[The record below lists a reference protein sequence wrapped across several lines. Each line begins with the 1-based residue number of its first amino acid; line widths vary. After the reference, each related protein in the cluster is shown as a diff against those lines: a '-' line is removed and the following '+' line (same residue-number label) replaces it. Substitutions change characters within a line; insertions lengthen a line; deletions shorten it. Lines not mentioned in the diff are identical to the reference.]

1 MLKTHQIQQCPLFN
15 SAKYKTKITP
25 SPGLL
30 AKKKK
35 KKQQHKNSTGQV
47 CKGEKLGDVKG
58 EIPVTERGA
67 ARLSMRDEGLRFFK
81 GLSKKERPIF
91 GP

>member
-1 MLKTHQIQQCPLFN
+1 M
-15 SAKYKTKITP
+15 
-25 SPGLL
+25 
-30 AKKKK
+30 
-35 KKQQHKNSTGQV
+35 

>member
-1 MLKTHQIQQCPLFN
+1 MSFVQQRKIQDKDYPKSWVTCKKKSNIRIQQGKC
-15 SAKYKTKITP
+15 
-25 SPGLL
+25 
-30 AKKKK
+30 
-35 KKQQHKNSTGQV
+35 V
-47 CKGEKLGDVKG
+47 KGEKLGDVKG

>member
-1 MLKTHQIQQCPLFN
+1 MSFVQQRKIQDKDYPKSWVTC
-15 SAKYKTKITP
+15 
-25 SPGLL
+25 
-30 AKKKK
+30 KKKK

>member
-1 MLKTHQIQQCPLFN
+1 MLKTHQIQQCPSFN
-15 SAKYKTKITP
+15 SAKCKTKITQVL
-25 SPGLL
+25 GYL
-30 AKKKK
+30 
-35 KKQQHKNSTGQV
+35 QNTKNSNIRIQQRKRV
-47 CKGEKLGDVKG
+47 KGEKLGDVKG

-67 ARLSMRDEGLRFFK
+67 ARLSMRDEGLRFLK

>member
-1 MLKTHQIQQCPLFN
+1 MLKTHQIQQCPSFN

-30 AKKKK
+30 AKKK

-58 EIPVTERGA
+58 EIPVTVYRERRGA
-67 ARLSMRDEGLRFFK
+67 AVI
-81 GLSKKERPIF
+81 ER
-91 GP
+91 

>member
-1 MLKTHQIQQCPLFN
+1 MSFVQQRKIQDKDYPKSWVTC
-15 SAKYKTKITP
+15 
-25 SPGLL
+25 
-30 AKKKK
+30 KKKK
-35 KKQQHKNSTGQV
+35 KKKQHKNSTGQV

>member
-1 MLKTHQIQQCPLFN
+1 MSFVQQRKIQDKDYPKSWVTC
-15 SAKYKTKITP
+15 
-25 SPGLL
+25 
-30 AKKKK
+30 KKK